1 MTYEQLLERLDP
13 QVYQS
18 LKQSLQLG
26 KWPDGRPLSDEQKE
40 ICMEAIIWYEQK
52 HNVPPEERVG
62 YINRGTG
69 CSSDDGDD
77 AGDPVRILN

>member
-1 MTYEQLLERLDP
+1 MTYEELLERLDP

-26 KWPDGRPLSDEQKE
+26 KWPDGRVLSDEQKE

-52 HNVPPEERVG
+52 HNVPAEERVG
-62 YINRGTG
+62 YIDRGTG
-69 CSSDDGDD
+69 RGGDGDD
-77 AGDPVRILN
+77 STDTIRILN